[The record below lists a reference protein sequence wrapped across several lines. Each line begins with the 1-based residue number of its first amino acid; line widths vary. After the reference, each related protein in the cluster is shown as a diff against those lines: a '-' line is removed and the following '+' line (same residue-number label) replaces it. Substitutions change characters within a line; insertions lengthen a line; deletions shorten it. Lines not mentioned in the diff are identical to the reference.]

1 MKQSS
6 HTSLKPSCIAGT
18 PDRQAA
24 IGLYRWMRLSRE
36 IENLEARLIK
46 RGEAFFHVA
55 CAGHESIAA
64 LAEFLGPQDWLHCH
78 YRDRSLQLA
87 RGVTPE
93 AIFDALFGNA
103 RSSSRGRQLNTMHSD
118 RELHVLTMPTSV
130 ANNLLPAVGVAAQV
144 KEQPEK
150 PLVYC
155 SVGDGGTQQGDFFE
169 AVAEAVRK
177 NLPVLFVVQDN
188 GFALSTHTERNT
200 FYSLPN
206 GRHDE
211 LFGLPMLRL
220 DGRDALAVREGLA
233 GVCAKMREDRG
244 PALVLLEVERLGSHS
259 NADDQGLYRSAEQIE
274 QNART
279 ADPVELLAQRLLE
292 LGVSEDEVRAIDASC
307 REQAEAAA
315 LDARKV
321 PAPALAPEV
330 KRPFSPQYLSNKEYT
345 GSAKAA
351 AEDGLTMREAIVA
364 VLRQELE
371 TNPAVSLYGEDIE
384 DPKGDVFG
392 VTKGL
397 STAYPGRVEN
407 APLAEATIV
416 GTAIG
421 RAMAGGQPVAFIQF
435 ADFFPIAY
443 NQFHSELAGIY
454 WRSAGQWDAPVILMV
469 SCGGYR
475 PGTGPAHTQT
485 MEAIAAHS
493 PGIDVFMP
501 SNAADAAGML
511 RAAFAARRPAVFF
524 YPKNLLNNRTL
535 ATSRDVAE
543 HWVPAG
549 RGRLVREGRDVCL
562 VGWGNT
568 VAPCIEAAA
577 ALDELG
583 VSAAVIDLRSLSPW
597 DRPLVTKWA
606 EATGRLIVVHE
617 DSLSYGPGAEI
628 CAAVAESA
636 SMPVAMRR
644 VSRGDTYVPF
654 HFPSHLETLPSLR
667 SIVTA
672 AADLLKLQIGWKR
685 EQGGDESFFTVNALG
700 VSASDDSVTVAE
712 WLVKQGQEVKVDD
725 VLAAFESDKAAAD
738 LLSPQSGTV
747 EEILVPAGTA
757 VQVGTPILRL
767 RVVNEIAAAADSA
780 VRVRE
785 IPYLLA
791 PAEAAPTLTPCA
803 ANPLAGTAVAT
814 DAVAGSGAAAGALAS
829 AASGST
835 AEGISAPLIH
845 VPQVRHI
852 GLTAIASSRGTRLM
866 DNKELLKLFP
876 DSSEEKLIR
885 QCGIHSRP
893 WVGKGQGV
901 LSLAVDAA
909 TRLLSNIDLPA
920 DQIDLVI
927 CSTTTPDIAV
937 PSLAC
942 RLLHAV
948 GGNHECP
955 ALDISAACS
964 GYLYGLSLAH
974 DFLSARPDKRV
985 LLVTSE
991 VLTPLLNMQDYDT
1004 AILFGDAATA
1014 TLLEGSA
1021 AAARPALWLHRP
1033 VISGQG
1039 ETGEFLSVPFPD
1051 PEMKI
1056 SMNGGQV
1063 FQKAVRKMRAMLESV
1078 CEQDGIAP
1086 SVLEGIIPHQ
1096 ANDRILDAVARQ
1108 LGLDPAR
1115 VWRNVKMTG
1124 NTSSSSIPLCLE
1136 ENLHRVSPGARY
1148 GLVAFGGGYTYA
1160 GAIAHGA

>member
-1 MKQSS
+1 MG
-6 HTSLKPSCIAGT
+6 KPG
-18 PDRQAA
+18 REAA
-24 IGLYRWMRLSRE
+24 RDLYRWMRLSRE
-36 IENLEARLIK
+36 VEDLEARLIK

-78 YRDRSLQLA
+78 YRDRALQLA

-103 RSSSRGRQLNTMHSD
+103 RSSSKGRQLNTMHSD
-118 RELHVLTMPTSV
+118 RDLHVLTMPTSV

-144 KEQPEK
+144 KDQPQK

-177 NLPVLFVVQDN
+177 HLPVLFVVQDN
-188 GFALSTHTERNT
+188 HFALSTHTQGNT
-200 FYSLPN
+200 FYSLPS
-206 GRHDE
+206 GTHDE
-211 LFGLPMLRL
+211 LFGLPLLRL
-220 DGRDALAVREGLA
+220 DGRDALAVREGLGA
-233 GVCAKMREDRG
+233 VCAKMREDRG
-244 PALVLLEVERLGSHS
+244 PALVLLEAERLGSHS
-259 NADDQGLYRSAEQIE
+259 NADDQGLYRSPEQIE
-274 QNART
+274 SNSRD
-279 ADPVELLAQRLLE
+279 ADPVALLAQKLPA
-292 LGVSEDEVRAIDASC
+292 LGVSAEEVAQIDAGC
-307 REQAEAAA
+307 RKQAADAAE
-315 LDARKV
+315 DARKI

-330 KRPFSPQYLSNKEYT
+330 KRPLGPQYLATKEYT
-345 GSAKAA
+345 GKAEA
-351 AEDGLTMREAIVA
+351 TDGLTMREAIVE
-364 VLRQELE
+364 VLREALE

-397 STAYPGRVEN
+397 STAYPARVQN

-421 RAMAGGQPVAFIQF
+421 RALAGGQPVAFIQF

-493 PGIDVFMP
+493 PGVDVFMP
-501 SNAADAAGML
+501 SNAGDAAGML
-511 RAAFAARRPAVFF
+511 RAAFASRRPTVFF

-535 ATSRDVAE
+535 ATSRDIAS

-549 RGRLVREGRDVCL
+549 RARLVREGSDVCL

-568 VAPCIEAAA
+568 VAPCEEAAA
-577 ALDELG
+577 ALESLG
-583 VSAAVIDLRSLSPW
+583 VSATVIDLRSLSPW
-597 DRPLVTKWA
+597 DKPLVTKWA
-606 EATGRLIVVHE
+606 EKTGRLIVVHE

-628 CAAVAESA
+628 CAGVVEAA
-636 SMPVAMRR
+636 STPVAVRR

-685 EQGGDESFFTVNALG
+685 EQSGDDSFFTVNALG

-747 EEILVPAGTA
+747 EEILVPAGAA

-767 RVVNEIAAAADSA
+767 RVTDEISAAADSA

-785 IPYLLA
+785 TPYLLSAPQPETEA
-791 PAEAAPTLTPCA
+791 PAHSPA
-803 ANPLAGTAVAT
+803 
-814 DAVAGSGAAAGALAS
+814 
-829 AASGST
+829 
-835 AEGISAPLIH
+835 IH
-845 VPQVRHI
+845 IPQTRHI
-852 GLTAIASSRGTRLM
+852 GLTAIASSMGSRRMT
-866 DNKELLKLFP
+866 NKELLTFFP
-876 DSSEEKLIR
+876 DSTEEKLIR

-893 WVGKGQGV
+893 WVAKGENV

-909 TRLLSNIDLPA
+909 TRLLTSVDLSAA
-920 DQIDLVI
+920 DIGLVI

-942 RLLHAV
+942 RLLHAI
-948 GGNHECP
+948 GGSHECP
-955 ALDISAACS
+955 AMDVSAACS

-974 DFLSARPDKRV
+974 DFLHARPDKRV

-991 VLTPLLNMQDYDT
+991 VLTPLLNMKDYDT

-1021 AAARPALWLHRP
+1021 IADRPALWLHRP
-1033 VISGQG
+1033 EISAQG

-1063 FQKAVRKMRAMLESV
+1063 FQKAVRKMRAMLEKV
-1078 CEQDGIAP
+1078 CELDGIAP
-1086 SVLEGIIPHQ
+1086 SELEAIIPHQ

-1124 NTSSSSIPLCLE
+1124 NTSSSSIPLCLQ